1 MFNAYFSTNGLCLL
15 LSKHLYSYGHHAR
28 TCWTLLAYWDL
39 LFVIINPNAINKLLT
54 LCQLKYTLIFFSHLV
69 MLIIIAFE
77 FTSCSEIICHFSVIK
92 NKLVKCS
99 LRWLKT
105 NQFSIQT
112 NMQSVNQ
119 SFSQIQG
126 FDLSMQ
132 LSNQT
137 TNTLIIIN
145 HLLPAIWLQSKA
157 LNMI

>member
-119 SFSQIQG
+119 SFSRIQG
-126 FDLSMQ
+126 IWPKHTIIK
-132 LSNQT
+132 SNYKYSGRYQT
-137 TNTLIIIN
+137 
-145 HLLPAIWLQSKA
+145 IWSSLTS
-157 LNMI
+157 NMITK